1 MYPIARIACVF
12 TKNLPIQVE
21 HARRNDNA
29 SLLIPHPVNFATVF
43 AASDDLIR
51 AGVEISMSLYQAQQ
65 IAPTAIV
72 ITPDEAAYHAKH
84 DSIVTSLKTFSAAIE
99 TVMLGE
105 CLLDVRGLEKLLA
118 GERSLTEMI
127 QKTAAQASGLSVQ
140 VGIATGKFTAQ
151 QAAREAPT
159 NGVCVVKPGD
169 EAHFLS
175 SLPITVLPHLPG
187 EMRRR
192 LTLFDI
198 YTLGDLAALSKA
210 AVLRQFGAEVS
221 SLYDLA
227 RGHDPRP
234 LHADSPPLR
243 LVRSVTLIEPMT
255 NRQSIFNV
263 LTLLSSRLSRA
274 LSARGYHT
282 EALKVVINI
291 HSQQSDT
298 HLECGQAVKPPTADE
313 ARLSRIAMHLFGKLD
328 NAAPVM
334 RLSLIAYPLRSWH
347 ASARQLTFV
356 SGDNPERQGRFDNAL
371 HTIWNRFGQM
381 AIQIASFLVAPAPR
395 KTQVMLNT
403 EGLPMKVT
411 LAGQVWDIVGVDE
424 HWREERL
431 WWSRPVRRDYF
442 RVILSDG
449 SLRNIFQNLI
459 DGEWYLDRAFPLL

>member
-1 MYPIARIACVF
+1 MHTIARIACVF
-12 TKNLPIQVE
+12 TKSLPIQVE
-21 HARRNDNA
+21 HVRRGDSA
-29 SLLIPHPVNFATVF
+29 SLLIPHPVHNATVF

-51 AGVEISMSLYQAQQ
+51 AGVEIGMSLYQAQQ

-118 GERSLTEMI
+118 GERSLAEMI
-127 QKTAAQASGLSVQ
+127 QKTAAQASGLSVG

-159 NGVCVVKPGD
+159 DGVCVVKSGE
-169 EAHFLS
+169 EANFLS

-192 LTLFDI
+192 LTLLDI

-227 RGHDPRP
+227 GGHDPRP
-234 LHADSPPLR
+234 LQADSPPLR

-282 EALKVVINI
+282 EALKVAINTG
-291 HSQQSDT
+291 SVDSY
-298 HLECGQAVKPPTADE
+298 LESGQAVKPPTADE
-313 ARLSRIAMHLFGKLD
+313 SRLSRIAMHLFGKL
-328 NAAPVM
+328 NNTAPVT

-347 ASARQLTFV
+347 AGARQLTFV
-356 SGDNPERQGRFDNAL
+356 GGDTPERQGRFDNAL
-371 HTIWNRFGQM
+371 HIIWNRFGQV
-381 AIQIASFLVAPAPR
+381 AIQIASFFAPPIPR
-395 KTQVMLNT
+395 KTQVILNSD
-403 EGLPMKVT
+403 GLPMKLT
-411 LAGQVWDIVGVDE
+411 LAGHVWNIIGVDE

-459 DGEWYLDRAFPLL
+459 DGEWYLDRAYPY